1 MNSWLKDIDR
11 ATTEAEVVSRTRD
24 YCSLVSP
31 RDLQPLPEEC
41 REIRIESQGDIPLLR
56 ERLAIGFE
64 SACAHASELEKLL
77 AGPLAP
83 ARVLCGV
90 GNDFDSLG
98 IMPDDR

>member
-41 REIRIESQGDIPLLR
+41 REIRIDSQGDIPLLR

-64 SACAHASELEKLL
+64 SACAHASELEKLRDL
-77 AGPLAP
+77 VSYLSRATE
-83 ARVLCGV
+83 R
-90 GNDFDSLG
+90 LG
-98 IMPDDR
+98 ELRAHS